1 MFKFLKKNRRQM
13 QTQEKK
19 KALWVN
25 QTLHNEILALAD
37 FKQMKI
43 QDLVSN
49 LLHKA
54 IREEKDNG

>member
-1 MFKFLKKNRRQM
+1 MP
-13 QTQEKK
+13 TQEKK

>member
-13 QTQEKK
+13 PTQEKK

>member
-13 QTQEKK
+13 PTKEKK